1 MRDGLRQHWD
11 FLQTLQRNT
20 ASIDQFQIL
29 TDQVARLIAAFD
41 QLSGQN
47 AGIDQLAALRLEV
60 ANKVGN
66 TELQELRDSFNEA
79 VEARIDEKVGVE
91 QLETLRVETI
101 GTVNVLEGR
110 VRDVLALAQKTEQSD
125 FEARIA
131 AVEAVIDEK
140 VSSVEQ
146 HEAVR
151 VETNGSVNVLEWR
164 VRNVWAL
171 ACQAG
176 QSEFLTCFRNILRS
190 DLLEDI
196 KLHEVMHDMLSCLY
210 RSRHLHETHLYNIM
224 LSEVLHCTRSRHR
237 LVHCLD
243 HILDFSVQFTSPMRR
258 AAGHARFRTFLTG
271 RYARFRSMV
280 IGLREQVH
288 V

>member
-101 GTVNVLEGR
+101 GTVNVLE
-110 VRDVLALAQKTEQSD
+110 
-125 FEARIA
+125 
-131 AVEAVIDEK
+131 
-140 VSSVEQ
+140 
-146 HEAVR
+146 
-151 VETNGSVNVLEWR
+151 WR
-164 VRNVWAL
+164 VRKVWAL